1 MEGAGTRKPQQAI
14 PPATADGYSNY
25 IKRTIALIEKNE
37 NERFIN
43 FALDLP
49 NLNFLASK
57 RFLREMA
64 VCFESPVFIAPLTR
78 LLKTKTETHQN
89 KVIILQMAENLF
101 CGNERVLTALNSPA
115 SDTYMT
121 LLRLLMQ
128 NTKTQNARAN
138 PSGLTAQMRNHL
150 FLQDKATGLFVF
162 MFQQRRPTIIRDL
175 SCIGAASTLLR
186 EAGLKIPELISLPDT
201 VAFFDEFAELQ
212 DDLDADMV
220 AARIKDLI
228 SGIQDLRCWVKHF
241 YEQSTI
247 PELTKI
253 KALQRCCS
261 FLVKVVG
268 LVWDDYKLATP
279 ERRLEYLQFIKT
291 CLQLFDWLCIR
302 GKEHFLFNE
311 ECGRTNL
318 RFLLDRC
325 TRALSQFRAPQDQIQ
340 LPLEDL
346 AFNTAQNK
354 KAQASRKYDMFPF
367 TEIGAI
373 LQNILYQLVRRDS
386 RFVNRLLAEAN
397 FGFVFGEQL
406 ILEYDFIRHCID
418 NKIES
423 MVLIDSYV
431 KKNEI
436 RLNTFEYLLRSSEV
450 SLKDQFLQSA
460 FVEKLFE
467 DYINDFREFNIQFS
481 KIDLEFLAFRRSY
494 PVRLECISLVNTV
507 LMLKPS
513 APRVFAELV
522 MYARRHFLIKQEL
535 DLLRRGRLTNRE
547 STSILLFAII
557 LESNEED
564 LIHVMMQEGA
574 PEVLRLLI
582 RDHPSLGDRKSVV

>member
-1 MEGAGTRKPQQAI
+1 
-14 PPATADGYSNY
+14 
-25 IKRTIALIEKNE
+25 
-37 NERFIN
+37 
-43 FALDLP
+43 
-49 NLNFLASK
+49 
-57 RFLREMA
+57 
-64 VCFESPVFIAPLTR
+64 
-78 LLKTKTETHQN
+78 
-89 KVIILQMAENLF
+89 
-101 CGNERVLTALNSPA
+101 
-115 SDTYMT
+115 
-121 LLRLLMQ
+121 
-128 NTKTQNARAN
+128 
-138 PSGLTAQMRNHL
+138 
-150 FLQDKATGLFVF
+150 
-162 MFQQRRPTIIRDL
+162 
-175 SCIGAASTLLR
+175 
-186 EAGLKIPELISLPDT
+186 
-201 VAFFDEFAELQ
+201 
-212 DDLDADMV
+212 
-220 AARIKDLI
+220 
-228 SGIQDLRCWVKHF
+228 
-241 YEQSTI
+241 
-247 PELTKI
+247 
-253 KALQRCCS
+253 
-261 FLVKVVG
+261 
-268 LVWDDYKLATP
+268 
-279 ERRLEYLQFIKT
+279 
-291 CLQLFDWLCIR
+291 
-302 GKEHFLFNE
+302 
-311 ECGRTNL
+311 
-318 RFLLDRC
+318 
-325 TRALSQFRAPQDQIQ
+325 

-346 AFNTAQNK
+346 AFDSQKNKQAQS
-354 KAQASRKYDMFPF
+354 QRKYDMFPF

-582 RDHPSLGDRKSVV
+582 RDHPSLGRKFPIIEAFTSPF